1 MPSSEGR
8 GGTLGSA
15 WLVHSSCT
23 DSPVPQVGHGLSP
36 LHSWDLN
43 LENISG
49 IALGCLSVG
58 RERSLMGPAP
68 QHWTVKTLGM
78 LQMQNGAFWKQN
90 PNNVLQDALFPTFFS
105 FLFFLKSLFGQ
116 ALYILGKT
124 GAVSD
129 TVFPWAACAAAAR
142 EPLGNAPANPSSAH
156 PPGIALLFLVPLQR
170 DVFRWPMWVGRFWQG
185 IQALVRGYFTASPL
199 QGKGSSGWA
208 GLG

>member
-90 PNNVLQDALFPTFFS
+90 PNNVLQDALFPTFFF

-116 ALYILGKT
+116 ALCILGKT

-129 TVFPWAACAAAAR
+129 SFPMGCLCSCSPRATR
-142 EPLGNAPANPSSAH
+142 ECSGKPFICTSSRHRSPL
-156 PPGIALLFLVPLQR
+156 PG
-170 DVFRWPMWVGRFWQG
+170 
-185 IQALVRGYFTASPL
+185 ASPE
-199 QGKGSSGWA
+199 GCF
-208 GLG
+208 

>member
-1 MPSSEGR
+1 MKKNIINLQRLFPTAGKWHNSLQRGLGAQRGIRRNTRPLLCQRAPHGCFPVSPGEGLCLPLR
-8 GGTLGSA
+8 DVGATLGSA

-43 LENISG
+43 LGNISG

-90 PNNVLQDALFPTFFS
+90 PNNVLQDALFPTFFFFS
-105 FLFFLKSLFGQ
+105 FLFKIPLWSSSL
-116 ALYILGKT
+116 Y
-124 GAVSD
+124 
-129 TVFPWAACAAAAR
+129 
-142 EPLGNAPANPSSAH
+142 
-156 PPGIALLFLVPLQR
+156 
-170 DVFRWPMWVGRFWQG
+170 FR
-185 IQALVRGYFTASPL
+185 
-199 QGKGSSGWA
+199 
-208 GLG
+208 